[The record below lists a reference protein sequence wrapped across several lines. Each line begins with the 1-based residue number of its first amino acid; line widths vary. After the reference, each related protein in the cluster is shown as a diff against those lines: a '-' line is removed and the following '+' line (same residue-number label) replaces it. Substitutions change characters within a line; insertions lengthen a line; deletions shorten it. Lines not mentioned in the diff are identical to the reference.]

1 MVFTVSATVFF
12 LGHFQVPANRF
23 AVTPFRQFVLQIPSA
38 EIAEWTEEQ
47 EENDPNFFMNFT
59 SECLISFPEFA
70 EWLKKRKATTVA
82 ESGHSRQNVA

>member
-1 MVFTVSATVFF
+1 
-12 LGHFQVPANRF
+12 
-23 AVTPFRQFVLQIPSA
+23 VLQIPSA